1 MITLQDTRVL
11 ISVQLVSDTNELVY
25 LFAFVTSIFA
35 ILAGVVAYFN
45 GQWAYIAGWCI
56 DIREAAT
63 FTGKVI
69 TIAVKSVA
77 FGLGVI

>member
-1 MITLQDTRVL
+1 MMTLRDTRIL
-11 ISVQLVSDTNELVY
+11 ITVQLASDTNELVY

-35 ILAGVVAYFN
+35 ILAGVVAYLN

-56 DIREAAT
+56 DIIEAAT
-63 FTGKVI
+63 FTGKVA
-69 TIAVKSVA
+69 TIVVKSLA